1 MMLSLSF
8 LTGMSR
14 PTLRAVSLA
23 CATSLALC
31 MGSIAQAASSTS
43 NQGKPMSTTT
53 TPRVKLQTNH
63 GDLLIELNAE
73 KAPKTVESFLT
84 YVNEGFYDGTIFHRI
99 INNFMVQGGG
109 FDADMK
115 QKQTHAPVENE
126 ANNGL
131 KNDRYTLAMA
141 RTSDPHSATAQFFIN
156 VADNDFLNF
165 TSPTPN
171 GWGYTV
177 FGKVI
182 EGTEVVDKI
191 KGVKTGNKG
200 FHQDV
205 PVEDVIIEKATVVE

>member
-1 MMLSLSF
+1 MSFTSLFSNTF
-8 LTGMSR
+8 SS
-14 PTLRAVSLA
+14 TLRVFSIA

-31 MGSIAQAASSTS
+31 LGSAAQAASSNSTEGTS
-43 NQGKPMSTTT
+43 MSTN
-53 TPRVKLQTNH
+53 PRVSLQTSQ
-63 GDLLIELNAE
+63 GVILIELNAE

-84 YVNEGFYDGTIFHRI
+84 YVKEGFYDGTVFHRV

-171 GWGYTV
+171 GWGYAV
-177 FGKVI
+177 FGKVV
-182 EGTEVVDKI
+182 EGTEVVDQI
-191 KGVKTGNKG
+191 KAVKTGNKG

-205 PVEDVIIEKATVVE
+205 PLENVIIEKATVVE